1 MTKKAATKKPQASQR
16 PKASS
21 SQAAAEQRRVLF
33 IEAYL
38 ANGGNAT
45 NAAKAAG
52 FSEKTAHVQGC
63 VLLKHPKVIH
73 RLDERRKE
81 LSQKYALTTEN
92 VMKSLSQAIF
102 FDPRNLYDQNGNL
115 KAIAD
120 LDDDTAQALSGFEV
134 TEERGDSENR
144 SLVTGYTKKV
154 KWLDKNTAREQA
166 MKHLGL
172 YEQDNKQRN
181 PLEGLPREVIKE
193 IVDKLGATGGRG

>member
-1 MTKKAATKKPQASQR
+1 VATKKPAAKKV
-16 PKASS
+16 KASS
-21 SQAAAEQRRVLF
+21 SQAAAESRRTLF

-52 FSEKTAHVQGC
+52 FSEKSAHQQGC
-63 VLLKHPKVIH
+63 ALLKHPKVIH

-81 LSQKYALTTEN
+81 LAQKYELTTEN
-92 VMKSLSQAIF
+92 VIKSLAQAVY
-102 FDPRNLYDQNGNL
+102 FDPRKLYDENGNL
-115 KAIAD
+115 KPITE

-134 TEERGDSENR
+134 MEEKGSGEDRGK
-144 SLVTGYTKKV
+144 VIGFTKKV
-154 KWLDKNTAREQA
+154 KWLDKNVAREQA

-181 PLEGLPREVIKE
+181 PLENLPRDVIQA
-193 IVDKLGATGGRG
+193 IVNKLGATGGRG